1 VSGVVDVNPALI
13 DFWFEY
19 TIGGLGRFVN
29 NVGDLAVGTVTGD
42 PKGLLVEGFT
52 EENVRRLPVARK
64 FVYSVSEREDVGE
77 FVKKRDRVLLA
88 LKELKRVAKQGDREA
103 YKDTQSRFKD
113 ELKIAGLVK
122 GYDNARNRLM
132 RLRNQIQEN
141 ERIPEKQKEKLVER
155 YNEMIQNIV
164 AKSNIAMR
172 DIEVSFLEDLLN

>member
-1 VSGVVDVNPALI
+1 MGDDDNDFEKRFALRVKPDTRI
-13 DFWFEY
+13 RQVRHFKPEVIEKLKAMKKDMKTSIISTDQF
-19 TIGGLGRFVN
+19 N
-29 NVGDLAVGTVTGD
+29 N
-42 PKGLLVEGFT
+42 
-52 EENVRRLPVARK
+52 
-64 FVYSVSEREDVGE
+64 
-77 FVKKRDRVLLA
+77 KKQ
-88 LKELKRVAKQGDREA
+88 KQN
-103 YKDTQSRFKD
+103 KDTQSRFKD

-164 AKSNIAMR
+164 AKSNMAMR

>member
-1 VSGVVDVNPALI
+1 M
-13 DFWFEY
+13 
-19 TIGGLGRFVN
+19 GRFVN

-77 FVKKRDRVLLA
+77 FVKKRDRVLMA
-88 LKELKRVAKQGDREA
+88 LKELKRTMKQGDKEG
-103 YKDTQSRFKD
+103 YKNTQSRFKD

-141 ERIPEKQKEKLVER
+141 ERIPDTQKEKLVER

-164 AKSNIAMR
+164 AKSNMAMR
-172 DIEVSFLEDLLN
+172 DIEVSFLEDLLS